1 MGNDDIDIQQQLD
14 AIQKRN
20 DELLNQT
27 PAERNAEEVN
37 KYYQEFLQAQTVK
50 DHAPTQLKEAE
61 ERYYKARYGDKY
73 MDVQQQ
79 KYTAESREV
88 LETMMEAHQEQL
100 KKLDDKIKTYTS
112 TATYLKNMEEVQ
124 NVWLMKT
131 KKWVDD
137 INRSNVHLNHRN
149 TFYADQEQNQLSYWI
164 LFENCILVSF
174 VIVTMVLT
182 FMGDKAELKMK
193 VIGCTALLCI
203 LFFTNTLLTWLRYL
217 PKSVTFYTQWGY
229 DPMESKIPWLLVVVF
244 ILFGTICV
252 VYIKAI
258 TDFLENM
265 TDRWNGRP
273 PRHVDTR
280 RDPNYPRYGRTDPR
294 YRPYG
299 AYDRYSPRAPYDRYS
314 PRAPYDRYTPR
325 APYDRY
331 SPMGPRSYSPRA
343 PARYDRADPR
353 WRPSPDELRRTRELL
368 ARR

>member
-14 AIQKRN
+14 AIQQRN

-27 PAERNAEEVN
+27 PAERNAAEVN
-37 KYYQEFLQAQTVK
+37 KYYQEVLQAQTVK

-79 KYTAESREV
+79 KYIAESRQV
-88 LETMMEAHQEQL
+88 LETMMEAHQAQL

-137 INRSNVHLNHRN
+137 INRSNAHLNHRN

-299 AYDRYSPRAPYDRYS
+299 ARTYDRYSPSPYSADRYN
-314 PRAPYDRYTPR
+314 
-325 APYDRY
+325 
-331 SPMGPRSYSPRA
+331 PRSYSPKS
-343 PARYDRADPR
+343 PYSPPYARSYSPPYGTDPR

-368 ARR
+368 GRR